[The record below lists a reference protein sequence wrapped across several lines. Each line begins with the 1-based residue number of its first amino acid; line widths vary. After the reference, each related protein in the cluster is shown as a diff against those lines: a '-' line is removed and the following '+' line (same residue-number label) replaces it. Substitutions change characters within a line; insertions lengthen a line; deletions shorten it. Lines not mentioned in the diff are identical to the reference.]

1 MESTCVVSTGGDV
14 LKGLDGI
21 LQNRDKLPKGVE
33 LVQDPGRMCVM
44 LMVTGEDN
52 FGDEL
57 YKCLD
62 FGVTGGD

>member
-1 MESTCVVSTGGDV
+1 MG
-14 LKGLDGI
+14 
-21 LQNRDKLPKGVE
+21 
-33 LVQDPGRMCVM
+33 VM
-44 LMVTGEDN
+44 LMVTGQHN